1 LKYAAVKIIAL
12 SLRDIWEDLWTCL
25 ICNWVWL
32 ISNLLIIPGPP
43 VTLALFYYTNQHIH
57 GETVSI
63 IDFFKAIP
71 RLWRLGWRWGIIN
84 DIVLVLLLGDFLL
97 VGKLSQ
103 SAGAHFFQGLYLAVL
118 SFWLLLQVFTLAFL
132 FEQEIPSMKI
142 AFRNGSALIGK
153 NLLFSFTLLVLL
165 LIVLSLGVVAFMLT
179 AALGGVFVAFA
190 ANRAVSLDIR
200 KID

>member
-1 LKYAAVKIIAL
+1 MKYTAVKIIAL
-12 SLRDIWEDLWTCL
+12 SLHDTWEDLWTSL

-43 VTLALFYYTNQHIH
+43 VTLALFYYTNQYIH

-71 RLWRLGWRWGIIN
+71 RLWWLAWRWGIMNI
-84 DIVLVLLLGDFLL
+84 IILALLSGDFLL
-97 VGKLSQ
+97 VGKSSQ
-103 SAGAHFFQGLYLAVL
+103 SAGTHFFQGLYLAVL
-118 SFWLLLQVFTLAFL
+118 SFWLLLQMFTLSFL

-142 AFRNGSALIGK
+142 AFRNGIALIGK

-179 AALGGVFVAFA
+179 VALGAVFVAFA
-190 ANRAVSLDIR
+190 GNWAVFVHIR